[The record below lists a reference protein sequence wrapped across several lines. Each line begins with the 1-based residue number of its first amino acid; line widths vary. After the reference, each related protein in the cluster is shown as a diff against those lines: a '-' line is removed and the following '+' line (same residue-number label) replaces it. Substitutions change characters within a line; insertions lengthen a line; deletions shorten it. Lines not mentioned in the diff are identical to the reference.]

1 MDNPKDFL
9 QKLKK
14 GDKQAFRQLIEDHKN
29 MVYTTSFGF
38 VHDKAEAEDIAQEVF
53 VEVFNSIDKFKG
65 ESKISTWIYRI
76 TVNKSINALK
86 KMKRIGKVKQTTTS
100 YDPENENS
108 LELPDD
114 AKSTPDAIQENQ
126 ERREILESA
135 VNELPENQKTAF
147 VLHKYDGLAYKQI
160 SDIMETSLSSVESL
174 LHRAKSN
181 LQKKLVNYYQS

>member
-1 MDNPKDFL
+1 MGTQKDFL

-14 GDKQAFRQLIEDHKN
+14 GDAQAFRQVVEDHKD
-29 MVYTTSFGF
+29 MVFATAFGF

-53 VEVFNSIDKFKG
+53 VEVFNSIKKFKG
-65 ESKISTWIYRI
+65 DSKISTWIYRI

-86 KMKRIGKVKQTTTS
+86 KIKRIGKVKQTTTS

-108 LELPDD
+108 LELPDEE
-114 AKSTPDAIQENQ
+114 KNTPDALHENQ

-160 SDIMETSLSSVESL
+160 SEIMETSLSSVESL

-181 LQKKLVNYYQS
+181 LQKKLVGYYRS

>member
-1 MDNPKDFL
+1 MHSPKDFL

-14 GDKQAFRQLIEDHKN
+14 GDKQAFRQLVEDHKN
-29 MVYTTSFGF
+29 MVYTTAYGF
-38 VHDKAEAEDIAQEVF
+38 VHNKAEAEDIAQEVF

-65 ESKISTWIYRI
+65 EAKISTWIYRI
-76 TVNKSINALK
+76 TVNKSINALN

-108 LELPDD
+108 LEIPEET
-114 AKSTPDAIQENQ
+114 KNSPDAIHENQ
-126 ERREILESA
+126 ERREILENA
-135 VNELPENQKTAF
+135 IDGLPENQKTAF

-174 LHRAKSN
+174 LHRAKTN
-181 LQKKLVNYYQS
+181 LQKKLVNYYRS